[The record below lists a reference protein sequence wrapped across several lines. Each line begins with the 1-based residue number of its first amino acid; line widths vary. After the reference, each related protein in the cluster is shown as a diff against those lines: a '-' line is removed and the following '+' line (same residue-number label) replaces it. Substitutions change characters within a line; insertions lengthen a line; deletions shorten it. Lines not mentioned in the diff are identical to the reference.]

1 MAMPSFKCKDLGMN
15 RDFET
20 TAANEMELMKNIT
33 QHAMTEHEM
42 MSIAP
47 DMIAKIKSA
56 IQK

>member
-1 MAMPSFKCKDLGMN
+1 MPSFKCKDLGMN
-15 RDFET
+15 CGFET

-33 QHAMTEHEM
+33 QHAMTAHQI

-47 DMIAKIKSA
+47 DMMAKIKSA